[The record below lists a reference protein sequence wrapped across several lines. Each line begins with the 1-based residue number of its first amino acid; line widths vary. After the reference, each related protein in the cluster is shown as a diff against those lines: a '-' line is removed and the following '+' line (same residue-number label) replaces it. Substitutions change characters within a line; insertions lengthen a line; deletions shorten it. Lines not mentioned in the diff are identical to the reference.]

1 MIRHH
6 PDEALLLEY
15 ARGGVEPAISLIVA
29 THLALCPACRR
40 VASLG
45 EAVGGG
51 LLAETAPASLSP
63 GALDRALARLDA
75 PQAAAVTTRDGTPL
89 PLRAYLGRDL
99 SQLRWRR
106 MGPSLAYV
114 PLARRKGT
122 ALRLLRA
129 APGADAGRHSHRGLE
144 YTLVLK
150 GGYTDETGQYGPG
163 DFQCAASD
171 IHHNPVADPGE
182 DCVNLAVTTAPLR
195 FDGLVQTLAG
205 KLFGF

>member
-6 PDEALLLEY
+6 PDETLLLDY
-15 ARGGVEPAISLIVA
+15 ARGGVESAISFILA

-40 VASLG
+40 TAALG

-51 LLAETAPASLSP
+51 LLAEAAPASLSP

-75 PQAAAVTTRDGTPL
+75 PRAHAVTSRDGTPL

-99 SQLRWRR
+99 STVRWRR

-114 PLARRKGT
+114 PLARRGGT

-129 APGADAGRHSHRGLE
+129 APGADAGRHSHGGLE

-150 GGYTDETGQYGPG
+150 GGYTDETGRYGPG

-171 IHHNPVADPGE
+171 VHHNPVADPGE
-182 DCVNLAVTTAPLR
+182 DCINLAVTTGPLKFESLLQKIAAP
-195 FDGLVQTLAG
+195 
-205 KLFGF
+205 LFGF